1 MRIYGG
7 VLAFFLLQCLVVAVV
22 PDQDDANATPFQIGI
37 SVPETA
43 ITTNTCTDEE
53 RAFIAEKVAKYTA
66 TLVRVFFKDNSL
78 VVDPEETSSGEVD
91 SSYFDTAA
99 FDDFN
104 NFQAKKV
111 LNAAVAGELDGL
123 VNVAPVDGNSIADEE
138 SVGRQL
144 SAGASDD
151 ASSIQ
156 GEPQYDKHR
165 KLFIR
170 YNFRW
175 GVRSRWQCTGCTGDN
190 ADGRKR
196 NLAMGWADADLNQ
209 YLVVA
214 LESVISFSL
223 SMDLQ
228 WEVQDWL
235 EQNNLPYGCL
245 GNGDDLNVIFQL
257 I

>member
-1 MRIYGG
+1 MWRRFRKRRRRLPG
-7 VLAFFLLQCLVVAVV
+7 
-22 PDQDDANATPFQIGI
+22 
-37 SVPETA
+37 EH
-43 ITTNTCTDEE
+43 
-53 RAFIAEKVAKYTA
+53 TA
-66 TLVRVFFKDNSL
+66 TWSEPLGA
-78 VVDPEETSSGEVD
+78 TSSGQNIEINEVD
-91 SSYFDTAA
+91 VVKITVSITEG
-99 FDDFN
+99 
-104 NFQAKKV
+104 
-111 LNAAVAGELDGL
+111 AAVTIFDFCIPCA
-123 VNVAPVDGNSIADEE
+123 ADAATD
-138 SVGRQL
+138 GRQL

-235 EQNNLPYGCL
+235 EQHNLPYGCL
-245 GNGDDLNVIFQL
+245 GNGDDLNVVFQL

>member
-1 MRIYGG
+1 VLIVQKNDQAVPEDASNGG
-7 VLAFFLLQCLVVAVV
+7 AFHFEFDTPVKVTSVGLLDISNGNNNNIEIFKSNGLSRV
-22 PDQDDANATPFQIGI
+22 F
-37 SVPETA
+37 SVPKA
-43 ITTNTCTDEE
+43 G
-53 RAFIAEKVAKYTA
+53 R
-66 TLVRVFFKDNSL
+66 NSMQIM
-78 VVDPEETSSGEVD
+78 DINEVD
-91 SSYFDTAA
+91 VVKIT
-99 FDDFN
+99 
-104 NFQAKKV
+104 V
-111 LNAAVAGELDGL
+111 TLPEGAAVTNVDFCTPCAADGE
-123 VNVAPVDGNSIADEE
+123 I
-138 SVGRQL
+138 VGRQL

-214 LESVISFSL
+214 LESVISFRL